1 MRALVVE
8 DNESLRVLFQL
19 FLQNMGFET
28 DEAPD
33 GSVGFKKIQ
42 KTDYDIILSDMDMP
56 NVNGAELYQMIAAYS
71 PRLVSRLLFTTG
83 NGFGGRY
90 EDFLKAVPCPV
101 LFKPFLLVEFKEIV
115 QLLLDRTRETNV
127 LPNEAP
133 GIHSL
138 HA

>member
-1 MRALVVE
+1 MKALVVE
-8 DNESLRVLFQL
+8 DNESLRILFQL

-33 GSVGFKKIQ
+33 GSIGFKMIQ
-42 KTDYDIILSDMDMP
+42 RNDYDIIISDMDMP
-56 NVNGAELYQMIAAYS
+56 NVNGAEFYQMIAGYS
-71 PRLVSRLLFTTG
+71 PRLINRIVFATG
-83 NGFGGRY
+83 HGFGGKY

-133 GIHSL
+133 GIHAL